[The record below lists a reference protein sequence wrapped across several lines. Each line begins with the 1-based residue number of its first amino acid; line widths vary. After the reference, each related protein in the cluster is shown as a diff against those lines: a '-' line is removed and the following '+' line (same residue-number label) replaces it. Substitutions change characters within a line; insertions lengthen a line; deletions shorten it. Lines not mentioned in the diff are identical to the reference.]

1 MYLKGIFNRETNICV
16 KNAKKEKNKYCYW
29 NSEWLKHLAP
39 VPAFTESFRKELG
52 GTQLY
57 LTELLAK
64 HLKIMRRFGYT
75 GLQMWYIF
83 HEGA

>member
-1 MYLKGIFNRETNICV
+1 MQ
-16 KNAKKEKNKYCYW
+16 KKEKNQYCYW

-39 VPAFTESFRKELG
+39 VPALTESFRKELG

-64 HLKIMRRFGYT
+64 HLKIMRRFSYT